1 MKPSEPAQLVECDLD
16 VALNFAEQIPQD
28 QFMSETEKIL
38 FKLEHIPKLITI
50 MLTDQKDMALFF
62 ATHGF
67 RKLLSLENNPPFRVV
82 IDAGIV
88 PRFLQLCARSDLPKL
103 QYEAA
108 WCLTN
113 LASGDSEY
121 TLLLFDHGAVQVL
134 IQLLKSPHIEV
145 IEQAIW
151 CLGNMAGDNT
161 RIRDAILFA
170 GVIQPISHILNTMP
184 NLSHSFKRNASWTL
198 ANLCR
203 GKPNPPFEM
212 VKDALP
218 ALGKILLE
226 HDSEE
231 IITDILWAFSYV
243 SDGNEQK
250 MSYITSTGILPRLVE
265 MLRHPNIAISV
276 ACLRTLGNILTGTD
290 EQA

>member
-1 MKPSEPAQLVECDLD
+1 M
-16 VALNFAEQIPQD
+16 
-28 QFMSETEKIL
+28 
-38 FKLEHIPKLITI
+38 
-50 MLTDQKDMALFF
+50 
-62 ATHGF
+62 
-67 RKLLSLENNPPFRVV
+67 ENNPPFRET
-82 IDAGIV
+82 IDSGLV
-88 PRFLQLCARSDLPKL
+88 PKFLELCGKTDFPKL

-113 LASGDSEY
+113 LASGDSEH
-121 TLLLFDHGAVQVL
+121 TQLLFDHGATGVL
-134 IQLLKSPHIEV
+134 CHLLVSGHIEV
-145 IEQAIW
+145 VEQSIW

-161 RIRDAILFA
+161 RIRDAILHA
-170 GVIQPISHILNTMP
+170 GVIGPISNILMSKP

-203 GKPNPPFEM
+203 GKPNPPFDLIKE
-212 VKDALP
+212 ALP

-243 SDGNEQK
+243 SDGSDGK
-250 MSYITSTGILPRLVE
+250 MHYITQTGILPRLVE
-265 MLRHPNIAISV
+265 MLLHPNIAIAV

-290 EQA
+290 E